1 MISCWTIFKNCYH
14 INPLLFLWLQGIE
27 KLHSIISNSVIS
39 GLNFLWNPW
48 ASTIWSWH
56 LVTLFVTL
64 LYKLLCWQFKQR
76 QIFQW
81 VLFSIKRKCG
91 TGNLFGLLDSS
102 MGNRN
107 AHKSS
112 NFLLMASSSNISFT
126 SSSTGPPKSSTFL
139 VSDELGIFFF
149 FFAIS
154 MMFLRVSL
162 AGPCIFHLTC
172 QSSRSYL
179 LFWSTSRLKL
189 SERLYSYF

>member
-81 VLFSIKRKCG
+81 VLFSIKRKSG

-126 SSSTGPPKSSTFL
+126 SSSTGPPKSSTLL

-149 FFAIS
+149 F
-154 MMFLRVSL
+154 
-162 AGPCIFHLTC
+162 C
-172 QSSRSYL
+172 Y
-179 LFWSTSRLKL
+179 
-189 SERLYSYF
+189 